1 MSKLKIV
8 VLYDRVLVDEAEETA
23 TPDKSPVVRTLDKKE
38 VEEEVA
44 EALTKL
50 GHEPT
55 MHELDGTP
63 KSLLALA
70 RLECDLIFNLTESFA
85 DDDTADF
92 KIAGFLELVG
102 KRYTG
107 SGTHGLM
114 LAQDKAIAKKIFAF
128 HGIHTPVF
136 AKSFRGRLDFS
147 HDLQFP
153 VIVKP
158 AREDGSIGIEFS
170 AVVSSIRE
178 LMERM
183 DWLHANFNSPVLI
196 EEYIEGREMY
206 VGVIGNDK
214 PEALPVVE
222 LDLSKLPD
230 GTPRIAAAEVKW
242 GKGTKAYRDTKSAV
256 ATDLPEETV
265 TALQQTAVAAYQAL
279 ELRDYGRVDMRLQPD
294 GRVHVIEVNPNP
306 WLSSKAE
313 FAMAARK
320 SGRNY
325 PQLVEEIVDLA
336 MAQSLSQLPTP
347 NLQLPRSW
355 ELEIGNWEFS
365 GSYFP
370 VRRPQ
375 VERSRSP
382 VHIPER
388 IDDFRLPVA
397 HRETVRDDPGT
408 AAQLSR
414 EDRTKLHVRCR
425 QQIERDDRRIRHIDC
440 HRVLDQKFHASLDA
454 SRLGVG
460 FCLIDQVGVDVHADT
475 ARAELLRGG
484 DDDPPIAASKVV
496 HHIARADLREREHA
510 LHDIGGCRHVR
521 REAPALCCERRLKQQ
536 RDGRKH
542 SRKQD
547 FRPSEP
553 NHGRIVLSGRH
564 LLSSIESPCSSP
576 EVRTI

>member
-8 VLYDRVLVDEAEETA
+8 VLYDRVLVDEAAEPPAAGE
-23 TPDKSPVVRTLDKKE
+23 KSPVIRTLDKKE
-38 VEEEVA
+38 VEEEVS
-44 EALTKL
+44 EALGKL
-50 GHEPT
+50 GHET
-55 MHELDGTP
+55 SMHELDGTA
-63 KSLLALA
+63 KSLLGLA
-70 RLECDLIFNLTESFA
+70 RLECDLVFNLCESFA
-85 DDDTADF
+85 DDDLADF
-92 KIAGFLELVG
+92 KIASFLELIG
-102 KRYTG
+102 KQYTG

-196 EEYIEGREMY
+196 EEYIEGRELY
-206 VGVIGNDK
+206 VGVLGNDN

-265 TALQQTAVAAYQAL
+265 LALQQTAVAAYQAL
-279 ELRDYGRVDMRLQPD
+279 ELRDYGRVDMRLKPD

-320 SGRNY
+320 AGRNY
-325 PQLVEEIVDLA
+325 LQLVEEIVELA
-336 MAQSLSQLPTP
+336 MA
-347 NLQLPRSW
+347 
-355 ELEIGNWEFS
+355 
-365 GSYFP
+365 
-370 VRRPQ
+370 
-375 VERSRSP
+375 
-382 VHIPER
+382 
-388 IDDFRLPVA
+388 
-397 HRETVRDDPGT
+397 
-408 AAQLSR
+408 
-414 EDRTKLHVRCR
+414 
-425 QQIERDDRRIRHIDC
+425 
-440 HRVLDQKFHASLDA
+440 
-454 SRLGVG
+454 
-460 FCLIDQVGVDVHADT
+460 
-475 ARAELLRGG
+475 RA
-484 DDDPPIAASKVV
+484 
-496 HHIARADLREREHA
+496 
-510 LHDIGGCRHVR
+510 
-521 REAPALCCERRLKQQ
+521 
-536 RDGRKH
+536 
-542 SRKQD
+542 
-547 FRPSEP
+547 
-553 NHGRIVLSGRH
+553 
-564 LLSSIESPCSSP
+564 
-576 EVRTI
+576 